1 MPVAVLPGQ
10 EAAVMAETVLR
21 LKARHKAVSPYA
33 AYVDNPVGFVTDILG
48 EYLWSKQREI
58 AEAVAQHR
66 RTAVHSAHDIG
77 KSFDASR
84 IMAWWM
90 NSKPDPFVVSTA
102 PTYPQVRAILWRE
115 LARAWAKGRLPGRLN
130 QTEVWVNNEMRAFG
144 RKPSDYDPAAFQG
157 IHARS
162 VLVVIDEASGVPESL
177 WIAAETLVTNEDSR
191 ILAIGNPD
199 DPSAYFARIC
209 QPGSGWHVIHVDG
222 FESPNFTD
230 EEIPE
235 YLHPLLLSR
244 LWVEERRADW
254 GEGTPLW
261 QSKVRGLFPEEA
273 SDAVV
278 PLSWVRRCQEERVL
292 GETVPVELGVDLGAG
307 GDQTVIRERRGAA
320 VGRVWRSHSADP
332 MEVVGLVVQAIQE
345 TGATAV
351 KVDVIGIGWGVAGR
365 LVELKGEAHNAAIIG
380 VNVGMASYNPQ
391 RFPRLRDQLW
401 WEIGRELCQ
410 DRVWDLRELDD
421 TTIAQ
426 LIAPRY
432 SLDSFGRIKV
442 EPKDET
448 RKRLGRSPDD
458 ADALLLAYL
467 ALPVE
472 APEGVVIYDNRKE
485 ISPV

>member
-1 MPVAVLPGQ
+1 
-10 EAAVMAETVLR
+10 
-21 LKARHKAVSPYA
+21 
-33 AYVDNPVGFVTDILG
+33 
-48 EYLWSKQREI
+48 
-58 AEAVAQHR
+58 
-66 RTAVHSAHDIG
+66 
-77 KSFDASR
+77 
-84 IMAWWM
+84 
-90 NSKPDPFVVSTA
+90 
-102 PTYPQVRAILWRE
+102 
-115 LARAWAKGRLPGRLN
+115 
-130 QTEVWVNNEMRAFG
+130 
-144 RKPSDYDPAAFQG
+144 
-157 IHARS
+157 
-162 VLVVIDEASGVPESL
+162 VPESL

-222 FESPNFTD
+222 LESPNFTD